1 MFTKSVC
8 ATLVAT
14 SLVLVPAKEAR
25 ADEAAALI
33 GGAILGGII
42 INEVNKNKARQRQQ
56 QQQQQQQQTRART
69 STRSSGISAAQREQN
84 RNVQSALNYFGYN
97 VGSVDGSIGRKT
109 RAGISNYQSD
119 MGYAIDGRLDDTER
133 SFLLNSH
140 QRALASAHVA
150 PYNQILASQGQQG
163 LLRTYR
169 NEQLGIPTPQVQ
181 QPQVQQATAPA
192 PTQDTVPARANTGAL
207 PDFTFG
213 AQARSANEHCNEINV
228 LTAANGGLSSGGNVS
243 DAEFALNEQ
252 FCLARTQAMAESSRI
267 EATIPNM
274 SGPQIEA
281 QCKGLTQAMTPHMAG
296 IDSKSPSQVI
306 ADGSSF
312 LRNSGRP
319 MDQLVS
325 GGKVCLGIGYRTDD
339 AEMAMASGVL
349 LASAGQLGYGEIVSH
364 HLREGF
370 GAAKGQ
376 GNAAGDWMRLAL
388 NAAQSG
394 ATVLGQTPDRIA
406 VLSAALTGVP
416 AQTGTAALPVFPT
429 VPSGD

>member
-8 ATLVAT
+8 SAFVAA
-14 SLVLVPAKEAR
+14 SLVLVPAEEAR

-42 INEVNKNKARQRQQ
+42 INEVNKNKARQR

-97 VGSVDGSIGRKT
+97 VGTVDGSIGRKT

-119 MGYAIDGRLDDTER
+119 MGYSIDGRLDDAER

-140 QRALASAHVA
+140 QRALVSAHVA

-181 QPQVQQATAPA
+181 PPQVQQATAPA
-192 PTQDTVPARANTGAL
+192 PTQNTVPARANTGAL

-213 AQARSANEHCNEINV
+213 EQARSANEHCNEINV
-228 LTAANGGLSSGGNVS
+228 LTAANGGLTAGGSVG
-243 DAEFALNEQ
+243 DPEFALNEQ

-267 EATIPNM
+267 EATIPNL
-274 SGPQIEA
+274 STPQIEA
-281 QCKGLTQAMTPHMAG
+281 QCQGLTQALAPQMAG

-312 LRNSGRP
+312 LRDSGKP
-319 MDQLVS
+319 MDQLIS
-325 GGKVCLGIGYRTDD
+325 GGKVCLGVGYRTDD

-376 GNAAGDWMRLAL
+376 GTVAGEWMTMAI

-394 ATVLGQTPDRIA
+394 ATVLGQTPDRLA
-406 VLSAALTGVP
+406 VLSAALTGDPV
-416 AQTGTAALPVFPT
+416 QTGTAALPTFPT
-429 VPSGD
+429 APSGN

>member
-1 MFTKSVC
+1 M
-8 ATLVAT
+8 
-14 SLVLVPAKEAR
+14 
-25 ADEAAALI
+25 
-33 GGAILGGII
+33 
-42 INEVNKNKARQRQQ
+42 
-56 QQQQQQQQTRART
+56 
-69 STRSSGISAAQREQN
+69 SAAQREQN

-97 VGSVDGSIGRKT
+97 VGTVDGSIGRKT

-119 MGYAIDGRLDDTER
+119 MGYSIDGRLDDAER

-140 QRALASAHVA
+140 HRAQASAHVA

-169 NEQLGIPTPQVQ
+169 DEQLGIPTPQVQ

-192 PTQDTVPARANTGAL
+192 PTQNTVPARANTGAL

-213 AQARSANEHCNEINV
+213 EQTRSANEHCNEINV
-228 LTAANGGLSSGGNVS
+228 LTAANGGLTAGGNVA

-267 EATIPNM
+267 EATIPNL
-274 SGPQIEA
+274 SAPQIEA
-281 QCKGLTQAMTPHMAG
+281 QCQGLTQAMAPQMVG
-296 IDSKSPSQVI
+296 IDSKSPSEVI

-312 LRNSGRP
+312 LRNSGKP

-325 GGKVCLGIGYRTDD
+325 GGKVCLGVGYRTDD

-370 GAAKGQ
+370 GAAKGPA
-376 GNAAGDWMRLAL
+376 NVASEWMRMAI

-406 VLSAALTGVP
+406 VLSAAMTGVP
-416 AQTGTAALPVFPT
+416 AQTGTAALPAFPA
-429 VPSGD
+429 VPTGN

>member
-33 GGAILGGII
+33 GGAILGGLI

-56 QQQQQQQQTRART
+56 QQQQQTRART
-69 STRSSGISAAQREQN
+69 TTRSSGISAAQREQN

-97 VGSVDGSIGRKT
+97 VGAVDGSIGRKT

-119 MGYAIDGRLDDTER
+119 MGYSIDGRLDDAER

-140 QRALASAHVA
+140 QRAQASAHVA

-181 QPQVQQATAPA
+181 QATAPA
-192 PTQDTVPARANTGAL
+192 PTQNTVPARANTGAL

-213 AQARSANEHCNEINV
+213 EQARSANEHCNEINV
-228 LTAANGGLSSGGNVS
+228 LTAANGGLTTGGNVT

-252 FCLARTQAMAESSRI
+252 FCLARTQAIAESSRI
-267 EATIPNM
+267 EATIPNL
-274 SGPQIEA
+274 SAPQIEA
-281 QCKGLTQAMTPHMAG
+281 QCQGLTQAMAPPMAG
-296 IDSKSPSQVI
+296 VDSKSPSQII

-312 LRNSGRP
+312 LRNSGKP

-325 GGKVCLGIGYRTDD
+325 GGKVCLGVGYRTDD

-349 LASAGQLGYGEIVSH
+349 LASAGQLGYSEIVSH

-370 GAAKGQ
+370 GAAQGQ
-376 GNAAGDWMRLAL
+376 GAVAGDWMRMAI

-416 AQTGTAALPVFPT
+416 AQTGTAALPAFPS
-429 VPSGD
+429 VPSGN

>member
-33 GGAILGGII
+33 GGAILGGLI
-42 INEVNKNKARQRQQ
+42 INEVNRNKARQR
-56 QQQQQQQQTRART
+56 QQQQQQQTRART
-69 STRSSGISAAQREQN
+69 STRSTGISAAQRQQN
-84 RNVQSALNYFGYN
+84 RSVQSALNYFGYN
-97 VGSVDGSIGRKT
+97 VGTVDGSIGRKT
-109 RAGISNYQSD
+109 RAGISNYQAD
-119 MGYAIDGRLDDTER
+119 MGYAIDGRMDDVER

-150 PYNQILASQGQQG
+150 PYNQILASQGQRG

-169 NEQLGIPTPQVQ
+169 NEQLGVPT
-181 QPQVQQATAPA
+181 PQVQQATAPA
-192 PTQDTVPARANTGAL
+192 PVQNPAPAPTQNTVPARANTGAL

-213 AQARSANEHCNEINV
+213 AQDRSANEHCNEINV
-228 LTAANGGLSSGGNVS
+228 LTAANGGLTSGANMG
-243 DAEFALNEQ
+243 DREFALNEQ
-252 FCLARTQAMAESSRI
+252 FCLARTQAMAQSTRI
-267 EATIPNM
+267 EATIPNLTA
-274 SGPQIEA
+274 PQIEQ
-281 QCKGLTQAMTPHMAG
+281 QCQGLTQAMAPHITG
-296 IDSKSPSQVI
+296 IEAKTPSQII
-306 ADGSSF
+306 ADGSAF

-325 GGKVCLGIGYRTDD
+325 GGKVCLGVGYRTDD
-339 AEMAMASGVL
+339 AAMAMASGVL
-349 LASAGQLGYGEIVSH
+349 LASAGELGYGEIVSH

-370 GAAKGQ
+370 GTARGQ
-376 GNAAGDWMRLAL
+376 GSVSGDWMRMAL

-406 VLSAALTGVP
+406 VLSTALNGAVP
-416 AQTGTAALPVFPT
+416 QTGTAALPAFPT
-429 VPSGD
+429 NN